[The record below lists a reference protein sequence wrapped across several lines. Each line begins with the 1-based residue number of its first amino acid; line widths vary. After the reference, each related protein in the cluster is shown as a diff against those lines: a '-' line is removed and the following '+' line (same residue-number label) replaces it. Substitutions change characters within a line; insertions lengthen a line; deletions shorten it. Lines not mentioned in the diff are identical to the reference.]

1 MKMINVF
8 LLTSWNKIFLSGGN
22 TSNNFSWVEF
32 KPTIITLDSIQIL
45 TGEMR
50 ASSAE
55 R

>member
-1 MKMINVF
+1 MKMINVS
-8 LLTSWNKIFLSGGN
+8 LLTSWNKIFLSGN
-22 TSNNFSWVEF
+22 TSNNFSWIEF